1 MNNPVYKDFDL
12 RMIQN
17 PMTKDI
23 TTLIDNDAVKSSIK
37 NIIFTNLKEKSFI
50 QKFGGNIRD
59 YLFEFIDPLIAQTIS
74 LHLTDLIYKYEPRVK
89 NVKVIA
95 KEGETEGNDIS
106 INIYY
111 EFKDIEIKTEQ
122 FDLILRKL
130 R

>member
-1 MNNPVYKDFDL
+1 MTKSIYKDFDL

-23 TTLIDNDAVKSSIK
+23 TTLIDTDAIRSSIK

-50 QKFGGNIRD
+50 QNFGGNIRD

-74 LHLTDLIYKYEPRVK
+74 LHITDLIYKHEPRVK